1 MVCVEF
7 SWPSVFSS
15 SEWSR
20 YVCEAATFVFTTQIA
35 LVESVALRCF
45 RIEHYALH
53 IQTHNF
59 SNTSFSLKVPPPA
72 AGLLHRRGATVVARK
87 VGTGLEGSGASTRL
101 RKKYEV
107 VSCVPVPVSVRA
119 CARTNES
126 VGWFRRMSKDEDEA
140 AITKHE
146 TRPDNGRGGC
156 PKETCC
162 RRHPATRETTI
173 IRSLRETLTH
183 PHPPL
188 PKLTKS
194 EIAICGLADVHYG
207 GGHTSQVCA
216 KQ

>member
-107 VSCVPVPVSVRA
+107 PGEDPTAWSY
-119 CARTNES
+119 
-126 VGWFRRMSKDEDEA
+126 GYLGYMSINADDFGNKAATASQKMA
-140 AITKHE
+140 AITDVHK
-146 TRPDNGRGGC
+146 
-156 PKETCC
+156 
-162 RRHPATRETTI
+162 
-173 IRSLRETLTH
+173 SLG
-183 PHPPL
+183 L
-188 PKLTKS
+188 PKRAPMRFPRAPKRS
-194 EIAICGLADVHYG
+194 PREP
-207 GGHTSQVCA
+207 
-216 KQ
+216 